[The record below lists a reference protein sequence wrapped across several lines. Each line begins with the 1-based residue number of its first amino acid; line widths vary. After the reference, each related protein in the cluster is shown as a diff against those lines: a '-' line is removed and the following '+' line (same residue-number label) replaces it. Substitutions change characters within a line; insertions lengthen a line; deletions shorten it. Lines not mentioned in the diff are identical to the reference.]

1 MKGFN
6 QNVNTGNTLSSSKMF
21 RSSGALR
28 VLITGD
34 MANFKWCV
42 YFCSCRWEW
51 LEQRYADVRDPV
63 QGVFCPILWI
73 PLRSNHV
80 WRMQG

>member
-34 MANFKWCV
+34 KMFRSSGALRVLITGDMANFK
-42 YFCSCRWEW
+42 
-51 LEQRYADVRDPV
+51 
-63 QGVFCPILWI
+63 
-73 PLRSNHV
+73 
-80 WRMQG
+80 